1 MYGQADDW
9 GKACTGA
16 SAGPEPGVW
25 LMVELG
31 A

>member
-1 MYGQADDW
+1 MARPTTGA
-9 GKACTGA
+9 KACTGA